1 VTRALALLV
10 FDYGLDP
17 ETVERMPVSR
27 LQKYI
32 KLAVD
37 LNSEREKQRAFR

>member
-1 VTRALALLV
+1 MALLV

-17 ETVERMPVSR
+17 ETIERMPVSR

-32 KLAVD
+32 TLAVD
-37 LNSEREKQRAFR
+37 LHNERSKQRSLK